1 MIWLIGSG
9 YMATEYA
16 RVLSSLDENY
26 IVIGNSRKSANKFK
40 DQTKKNVIEGG
51 IRSFLRKNPRIPNS
65 AILCTPIETLFPLS
79 KLLINYKI
87 KNILVEKPGALEI
100 KELKYLK
107 KITSLKKT
115 NYFIAYNRRFYQSF
129 QYLKKRLKNEQLVAV
144 NIEITEWSHTIDN
157 FYYDKRVKKKWLISN
172 TSHLIDLAFQLTG
185 KMSKLSSYSS
195 GQLEW
200 HKSGSRFIGSGQSK
214 DGILFSYHGYWDGPG
229 RFSMD
234 VITNKNRY
242 IFKPLERLKVQK
254 IKSLAIDEVDSIDYK
269 LDSNYKPGLYE
280 LTKNF
285 LYNKQN
291 SSLCTLDEQ
300 IYNIKSY
307 NKIAK
312 YKS

>member
-115 NYFIAYNRRFYQSF
+115 NFFIAYNRRFYQSF

-157 FYYDKRVKKKWLISN
+157 LI
-172 TSHLIDLAFQLTG
+172 LV
-185 KMSKLSSYSS
+185 SK
-195 GQLEW
+195 
-200 HKSGSRFIGSGQSK
+200 
-214 DGILFSYHGYWDGPG
+214 
-229 RFSMD
+229 
-234 VITNKNRY
+234 N
-242 IFKPLERLKVQK
+242 
-254 IKSLAIDEVDSIDYK
+254 
-269 LDSNYKPGLYE
+269 
-280 LTKNF
+280 
-285 LYNKQN
+285 
-291 SSLCTLDEQ
+291 
-300 IYNIKSY
+300 
-307 NKIAK
+307 
-312 YKS
+312 

>member
-115 NYFIAYNRRFYQSF
+115 NFFIAYNRRFYQSF

-254 IKSLAIDEVDSIDYK
+254 IKSLAVDEVESIDYK

-291 SSLCTLDEQ
+291 SNLCTLDEQ